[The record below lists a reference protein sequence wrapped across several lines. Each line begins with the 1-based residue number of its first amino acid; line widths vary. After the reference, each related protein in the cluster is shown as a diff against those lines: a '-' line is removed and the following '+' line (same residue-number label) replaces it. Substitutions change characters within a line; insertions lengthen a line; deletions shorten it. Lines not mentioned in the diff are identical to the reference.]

1 MLCSNDSSSS
11 RFYGLPKIHKPG
23 IPLRPIV
30 SFVDSRTYA
39 ISSYLARILSPAVGN
54 TDFIVKSSNIC
65 EYADFIRDKT
75 PNAGEELVS
84 FQNLS

>member
-1 MLCSNDSSSS
+1 MLCSSDSSSS

-30 SFVDSRTYA
+30 SFVDSRTNA

-54 TDFIVKSSNIC
+54 TDFIVKSSY
-65 EYADFIRDKT
+65 EYADFTRNKT

>member
-1 MLCSNDSSSS
+1 MLYSSDSSSS

-39 ISSYLARILSPAVGN
+39 ISSYLARTLSPAVGN
-54 TDFIVKSSNIC
+54 TDFIVKSSY

>member
-1 MLCSNDSSSS
+1 MLCSSDSSSS

-23 IPLRPIV
+23 I
-30 SFVDSRTYA
+30 
-39 ISSYLARILSPAVGN
+39 SSYLARILSPAVG
-54 TDFIVKSSNIC
+54 TSDFIVKSSY